1 MSQGLQ
7 VDGAH
12 GIGFGHND
20 PSALLDKARLGRNH
34 SKSEGE
40 QKFRQFLFTVQSSCY
55 TSIHS
60 PDRGRGSR
68 GARGGERNARL

>member
-7 VDGAH
+7 VDSAH
-12 GIGFGHND
+12 GIGFGRND
-20 PSALLDKARLGRNH
+20 PSALLDKARLGWNH

-40 QKFRQFLFTVQSSCY
+40 QKFRQFLFTPQSSCY
-55 TSIHS
+55 SSIHS